1 MTAKTFALTVVKF
14 TPLVLFLWA
23 IWLAVSPSFAS
34 AWGRNT
40 NHGGRSGSHS
50 DRAQHHRGSHTR
62 GSGSGSSTSTPPVVI
77 PTPLPTPTPTP
88 PTTSGNEIRFTAY
101 NTLYASGDNTPA
113 GSTQIDLGGH
123 SGNAG
128 GTGTYNDPITLAVG
142 GSLASGSEVDDYP
155 YGTKFYIPA
164 FRKYFIAEDFC
175 GDGSAPQNEPCHKS
189 EMPGYSQLDLYA
201 GDAGGSGVL
210 DCEDSLTGT
219 HLMIENP
226 ASNYA
231 VVPGPIYNASCPS
244 SYGDAI
250 VAI

>member
-1 MTAKTFALTVVKF
+1 MTARSFALTVIKL
-14 TPLVLFLWA
+14 TALVLLLWA

-50 DRAQHHRGSHTR
+50 HQSQHQRGNHSG
-62 GSGSGSSTSTPPVVI
+62 GSGSGTSTPPTVTPPPPSPI
-77 PTPLPTPTPTP
+77 PVPPTPTN
-88 PTTSGNEIRFTAY
+88 GEIRFDAY

-142 GSLASGSEVDDYP
+142 GSLASGTEVDDYP

-164 FRKYFIAEDFC
+164 FRKYFIAADFC
-175 GDGSAPQNEPCHKS
+175 GDGNAPQNEPCHKS
-189 EMPGYSQLDLYA
+189 EMPGYPQLDLYA
-201 GDAGGSGVL
+201 GDASGSAVL
-210 DCEDSLTGT
+210 NCEDALTGT

-231 VVPGPIYNASCPS
+231 VVPGPIWSGSCPS

-250 VAI
+250 VTI